1 MKTTTIDKETAF
13 LIDDFPD
20 WESKVS
26 ATFETV
32 TQFEESL
39 SGKEAR
45 RPYAETI
52 RMRLQQS
59 YTLEGT
65 AALKFADALR
75 SYQTQPILVPL
86 YQSAVKWQDRTTAP
100 ITGGLKYAYRSDGS
114 QAETYTTVEPVWAT
128 TDDYVAPVVWGRLEA
143 KEIRWLN
150 DRVAKFDLDLI
161 ENGPESYAITA
172 RDVALTDGPSL
183 AGWDAPNRW
192 VGPALTAADKQ
203 YRPEYYDEATGDY
216 TPNTFTALAN
226 TGLNAAYKINLVLI
240 RQGKVLLDEGVYT
253 LGVTNGNYPYTL
265 APFNIILFGNT
276 DPLGGNWGSLGY
288 PKDNVQIIGRGIG
301 KTTLKICDNSPQVR
315 AMDPPFATPAWAAG
329 VNYNVGDYV
338 AFNQALYQCLQAHLS
353 AVANQ
358 PPTAGYWVITD
369 YSYFGMPGKIM
380 RMIYS
385 TNPSSSGFGAQP
397 CNNTL
402 IKGIS
407 FDANH
412 NEANNNSHSKN
423 CISIFGSG
431 TVIED
436 CEFYNVGVGS
446 TDLVG
451 GTPESFTVFAKL
463 SSANTDGSQGA
474 IVRRCIFRD
483 VGYCSAQGISG
494 VVAENTCVSV
504 GGYIDSNSNYLWATG
519 VTVEDCKVSGNYK
532 PDYPNPTATSQRAP
546 LHGLSV
552 SITKGAVIA
561 RNFFD
566 GYQGVCYYADTWP
579 QIGTKIYNNKATNV
593 WGFVQLSAYNWNRV
607 TGAPLIRIPHFQ
619 DISITRNTAS
629 IVQGAVTYYRWDQDA
644 PGMGGPQ
651 PGFVVAY
658 LYDYDLF
665 PTYPGHTNIQ
675 VSGNSFTPSSG
686 RNYVMW
692 NIGGWW
698 PPANNFQSPPPGG
711 SYTYVNP
718 TIFETQSG
726 GIVGEFA
733 TPKIFNLPID
743 WREFGQAFTAKV
755 VRERIGFGREQ
766 FEKVYTQAN
775 ASESELRAI
784 SRSQAEIGQ
793 MLRFFQ
799 TQGVGGAFWV
809 PVWRSSA
816 TLAANI
822 TAASVTFT
830 VESNSGLRVGDWVAF
845 VQPSGIVARAKV
857 TAIAGT
863 TITVSQAPGAL
874 TKTETLVVPLVL
886 ARMQK
891 PRLQI
896 DWSNSEVAEAR
907 FLVSE
912 VPPEYF
918 PDSGQTISKDLGLLL
933 TRGYLYEFTQTIG
946 GVTTTTRLTSYEKAL
961 TVLGQ
966 SYTAWK
972 IDHGSIKQSL
982 FLDRDEIEIRSDVI
996 AGDPLVKIATNQSEA
1011 PLRLVIKSVDVI
1023 GSVGTDSQVLFAGDV
1038 VSVSVKGSRVSAK
1051 AVSAGTVFDR
1061 QYPRFRMQ
1069 VGCNH
1074 QLFSAGCTL
1083 LASNWAF
1090 TGTMADVGSSGYP
1103 FTFTVGGLTKNGGLP
1118 IVNVATV
1125 SRARAS
1131 SVATVVTSANHNLIP
1146 GMIVSISGFS
1156 DSTFNGTVTVVSVT
1170 NATTFTYAST
1180 GSNLG
1185 TTTDSG
1191 GRIVRPMPEGYFAS
1205 GWMETGSGSSLV
1217 RRSVLNSTPFSTQTS
1232 SLSATVA
1239 RASNVATLV
1248 TNAAH
1253 YLVPGSVVTITNLA
1267 DTSFNGTYVVT
1278 STPTTTSFTYDNVG
1292 SNLGTTTATGGTIAP
1307 RIVVTLS
1314 RDPSPYPANNDAV
1327 TLYPG
1332 CDGSRE
1338 TCISKFNNY
1347 LNFGGH
1353 PFMPTSNP
1361 SMFRVSKNIGGGK
1374 K

>member
-1 MKTTTIDKETAF
+1 MKTTTIDNKAAF

-20 WESKVS
+20 WESRVS

-65 AALKFADALR
+65 AALKFSDALR

-143 KEIRWLN
+143 KEIRWIN

-183 AGWDAPNRW
+183 AGWDVPNRW
-192 VGPALTAADKQ
+192 VGPALTAADKPF
-203 YRPEYYDEATGDY
+203 RPEYYDPATGQY

-226 TGLNAAYKINLVLI
+226 TGTNAALRINFVLI
-240 RQGKVLLDEGVYT
+240 AQGKVLLDEGVYT
-253 LGVTNGNYPYTL
+253 LGTAGSVSELNAAYNM
-265 APFNIILFGNT
+265 IRFGDT
-276 DPLGGNWGSLGY
+276 AFGY
-288 PKDNVQIIGRGIG
+288 PKDDVQIIGRGIG
-301 KTTLKICDNSPQVR
+301 KTTLKLCDNSAQLR
-315 AMDPPFATPAWAAG
+315 SINTG
-329 VNYNVGDYV
+329 
-338 AFNQALYQCLQAHLS
+338 
-353 AVANQ
+353 
-358 PPTAGYWVITD
+358 
-369 YSYFGMPGKIM
+369 GMPGNIM
-380 RMIYS
+380 RMIYAAGPAG
-385 TNPSSSGFGAQP
+385 TGLGEQP

-407 FDANH
+407 FNANH
-412 NEANNNSHSKN
+412 NEANNNGYSKN

-436 CEFYNVGVGS
+436 CEFFNVGVGS

-451 GTPESFTVFAKL
+451 GTPESFTIFAKL
-463 SSANTDGSQGA
+463 SFNNADGAQGA

-483 VGYCSAQGISG
+483 TGTCTANGVAG
-494 VVAENTCVSV
+494 VVAENTAVAV
-504 GGYIDSNSNYLWATG
+504 GGYVLGGLNDPNFQSYRWATG
-519 VTVEDCKVSGNYK
+519 VVVEDCKIEGQYNI
-532 PDYPNPTATSQRAP
+532 NTQRAP
-546 LHGLSV
+546 LHGITA
-552 SITKGAVIA
+552 SITKGAVFT
-561 RNFFD
+561 RNFFN
-566 GYQGVCYYADTWP
+566 GYQGVCFYADTWP
-579 QIGTKIYNNKATNV
+579 QIGTKVYNNRAVNV
-593 WGFVQLSAYNWNRV
+593 WGFCQLSAYDWRRIN
-607 TGAPLIRIPHFQ
+607 GAPIGRLPHFK
-619 DISITRNTAS
+619 DFSVTRNTAS
-629 IVQGAVTYYRWDQDA
+629 IIPGNVTYYQYNIA
-644 PGMGGPQ
+644 PI

-658 LYDYDLF
+658 LYDHYQLYPDF
-665 PTYPGHTNIQ
+665 PGHTNVEI
-675 VSGNSFTPSSG
+675 SGNSFVPSPQ
-686 RNYVMW
+686 RNEIKT
-692 NIGGWW
+692 NLGGWFLVGGV
-698 PPANNFQSPPPGG
+698 AAFYSPPTY
-711 SYTYVNP
+711 SYVNP

-726 GIVGEFA
+726 GILGEFA
-733 TPKIFNLPID
+733 TPKIFSLPID

-766 FEKVYTQAN
+766 FEKIYTQAN
-775 ASESELRAI
+775 ASEAELRAI

-809 PVWRSSA
+809 PVWRSAA

-830 VESNSGLRVGDWVAF
+830 VESNAGLRVGDWVAF

-874 TKTETLVVPLVL
+874 AKAETLVVPLVL

-1083 LASNWAF
+1083 LTSNWRF
-1090 TGTMADVGSSGYP
+1090 TGTITNPGTPGFP
-1103 FTFTVGGLTKNGGLP
+1103 FTFAIGSLAKTGGLP
-1118 IVNVATV
+1118 TV
-1125 SRARAS
+1125 GA
-1131 SVATVVTSANHNLIP
+1131 
-1146 GMIVSISGFS
+1146 
-1156 DSTFNGTVTVVSVT
+1156 
-1170 NATTFTYAST
+1170 
-1180 GSNLG
+1180 
-1185 TTTDSG
+1185 
-1191 GRIVRPMPEGYFAS
+1191 GYFS
-1205 GWMETGSGSSLV
+1205 GGWMEIGSGASLV
-1217 RRSVLNSTPFSTQTS
+1217 RR
-1232 SLSATVA
+1232 A
-1239 RASNVATLV
+1239 
-1248 TNAAH
+1248 
-1253 YLVPGSVVTITNLA
+1253 II
-1267 DTSFNGTYVVT
+1267 
-1278 STPTTTSFTYDNVG
+1278 DN
-1292 SNLGTTTATGGTIAP
+1292 TAEVSGALT
-1307 RIVVTLS
+1307 VTLS
-1314 RDPSPYPANNDAV
+1314 RDPSPFPSAGTAIA
-1327 TLYPG
+1327 LYPG
-1332 CDGSRE
+1332 CNGAFA
-1338 TCISKFNNY
+1338 TCSSKFSNA

-1353 PFMPTSNP
+1353 PFLPTSNP

>member
-1 MKTTTIDKETAF
+1 MKTTTIDNKAAF

-161 ENGPESYAITA
+161 ENGPASYAITA

-203 YRPEYYDEATGDY
+203 YRPEYYNEVGGLYQY
-216 TPNTFTALAN
+216 TPNTFTPLAN
-226 TGLNAAYKINLVLI
+226 TGTNAALRINYCLI
-240 RQGKVLLDEGVYT
+240 YSGKVLLDEGVYT
-253 LGVTNGNYPYTL
+253 LGTAGSNDTAAPY
-265 APFNIILFGNT
+265 NMILFGDT
-276 DPLGGNWGSLGY
+276 TPIIGSLGY

-301 KTTLKICDNSPQVR
+301 KTTLRICDNSAQTR
-315 AMDPPFATPAWAAG
+315 AMTPNYATPAWAAG
-329 VNYNVGDYV
+329 VNYNVNDYV
-338 AFNQALYQCLQAHLS
+338 AFNQALYKCVQAHLS

-385 TNPSSSGFGAQP
+385 TNPSTSGFGAQP

-436 CEFYNVGVGS
+436 CEFYNVGAGS
-446 TDLVG
+446 YDLVG

-463 SSANTDGSQGA
+463 SFNNADGAQGA

-483 VGYCSAQGISG
+483 TGTCTASGIG
-494 VVAENTCVSV
+494 GIVAENTAVAV
-504 GGYIDSNSNYLWATG
+504 GGYVLGGYYDQNFTSYRWATG
-519 VTVEDCKVSGNYK
+519 VVVEDCKIEGQYNI
-532 PDYPNPTATSQRAP
+532 NTQRAP
-546 LHGLSV
+546 LHGITA
-552 SITKGAVIA
+552 SITKGAVFT
-561 RNFFD
+561 RNFFN
-566 GYQGVCYYADTWP
+566 GYQGVCFYADTWP
-579 QIGTKIYNNKATNV
+579 QIGTKVYNNRAVNV
-593 WGFVQLSAYNWNRV
+593 WGFCQLSAYDWRRIN
-607 TGAPLIRIPHFQ
+607 GAPIGRLPHFK
-619 DISITRNTAS
+619 DFSVTRNTAS
-629 IVQGAVTYYRWDQDA
+629 IVPGNVTYYQYNQQ
-644 PGMGGPQ
+644 GGGI

-658 LYDYDLF
+658 LYDHYQMYPDF
-665 PTYPGHTNIQ
+665 PGHTNFE
-675 VSGNSFTPSSG
+675 VSGNAFTPSPE
-686 RNYVMW
+686 RPYVML
-692 NIGGWW
+692 NIGGYFVYNGNPGNYA
-698 PPANNFQSPPPGG
+698 PPQYS
-711 SYTYVNP
+711 YVNP

-874 TKTETLVVPLVL
+874 AKAETLVVPLVL

-982 FLDRDEIEIRSDVI
+982 FIDRDEIEIRSDVI

-1090 TGTMADVGSSGYP
+1090 TGTMADVGSAGYP
-1103 FTFTVGGLTKNGGLP
+1103 FTFTVGGLTKNGGMP
-1118 IVNVATV
+1118 IVNLATV

-1156 DSTFNGTVTVVSVT
+1156 DSSFNGTVTVVSVT
-1170 NATTFTYAST
+1170 NATTFTYASA
-1180 GSNLG
+1180 GANLG

-1205 GWMETGSGSSLV
+1205 GWIETGSGSSLV
-1217 RRSVLNSTPFSTQTS
+1217 RRSVINSTPFSTQTS

-1239 RASNVATLV
+1239 RASNVATLA

-1253 YLVPGSVVTITNLA
+1253 YLVPGAVVTITNLA

-1314 RDPSPYPANNDAV
+1314 RDPSPYPVNNDAV

-1338 TCISKFNNY
+1338 TCISKFNNF

-1353 PFMPTSNP
+1353 PFLPTSNP

>member
-1 MKTTTIDKETAF
+1 MKTTTIDNKAAF

-59 YTLEGT
+59 YTLEGA

-100 ITGGLKYAYRSDGS
+100 ITGGLKYAYRLDGS

-143 KEIRWLN
+143 KEIRWIN

-183 AGWDAPNRW
+183 AGWDVPNRW

-203 YRPEYYDEATGDY
+203 YRPEYYNEVGGLYQY

-226 TGLNAAYKINLVLI
+226 TGTNAALRINYCLI
-240 RQGKVLLDEGVYT
+240 YSGKVLLDEGVYT
-253 LGVTNGNYPYTL
+253 LGTAGSNDTAAPY
-265 APFNIILFGNT
+265 NMILFGDT
-276 DPLGGNWGSLGY
+276 TPIIGSLGY

-301 KTTLKICDNSPQVR
+301 KTTLRICNNSAQTR
-315 AMDPPFATPAWAAG
+315 AMSPPYATPAWAAG

-338 AFNQALYQCLQAHLS
+338 AFNQALYQCVQAHLS
-353 AVANQ
+353 DVANQ

-369 YSYFGMPGKIM
+369 YNYFGMPGKIM

-385 TNPSSSGFGAQP
+385 TNPSTSGFGAQP

-412 NEANNNSHSKN
+412 NDANNNSHSKN

-436 CEFYNVGVGS
+436 CEFYNVGAGS
-446 TDLVG
+446 YDLVG

-463 SSANTDGSQGA
+463 SFNNEDGAQGA
-474 IVRRCIFRD
+474 IVRRCVFRD
-483 VGYCSAQGISG
+483 TGTCTASGIG
-494 VVAENTCVSV
+494 GIVAENTAVAV
-504 GGYIDSNSNYLWATG
+504 GGYVLGGLNDPNFQSYRWATG
-519 VTVEDCKVSGNYK
+519 VVVEDCKIEGQYNI
-532 PDYPNPTATSQRAP
+532 NTQRAP
-546 LHGLSV
+546 LHGITA
-552 SITKGAVIA
+552 SITKGAVFT
-561 RNFFD
+561 RNFFN
-566 GYQGVCYYADTWP
+566 GYQGVCFYADTWP
-579 QIGTKIYNNKATNV
+579 QVGTKVYNNRAVNV
-593 WGFVQLSAYNWNRV
+593 WGFCQLSAYDWRRIN
-607 TGAPLIRIPHFQ
+607 GAPIGRLPHFK
-619 DISITRNTAS
+619 DFSVTRNTAS
-629 IVQGAVTYYRWDQDA
+629 IVPGVVTYYA
-644 PGMGGPQ
+644 YNVAAI

-658 LYDYDLF
+658 LYDHYQMYPDF
-665 PTYPGHTNIQ
+665 PGHTNFE
-675 VSGNSFTPSSG
+675 VSGNAFTPSPD
-686 RNYVMW
+686 RPYVML
-692 NIGGWW
+692 NIGGYFVKNGVPGNYA
-698 PPANNFQSPPPGG
+698 PPDY
-711 SYTYVNP
+711 SYENP
-718 TIFETQSG
+718 TIFSTTSG
-726 GIVGEFA
+726 GILGEFA
-733 TPKIFNLPID
+733 TPKIFSLPID

-766 FEKVYTQAN
+766 FEKIYTQAN

-816 TLAANI
+816 TLAVNI

-845 VQPSGIVARAKV
+845 VQPSGIVARAKI

-874 TKTETLVVPLVL
+874 SKAETLVVPLVL

-933 TRGYLYEFTQTIG
+933 TRGYIYEFTQTIG

-966 SYTAWK
+966 NYTAWK

-1083 LASNWAF
+1083 LASNWRF
-1090 TGTMADVGSSGYP
+1090 TGTVTNPGTPGFP
-1103 FTFTVGGLTKNGGLP
+1103 FTFAIGSLAKTGGLP
-1118 IVNVATV
+1118 TV
-1125 SRARAS
+1125 GA
-1131 SVATVVTSANHNLIP
+1131 
-1146 GMIVSISGFS
+1146 
-1156 DSTFNGTVTVVSVT
+1156 
-1170 NATTFTYAST
+1170 
-1180 GSNLG
+1180 
-1185 TTTDSG
+1185 
-1191 GRIVRPMPEGYFAS
+1191 GYFS
-1205 GWMETGSGSSLV
+1205 GGWMEIGSGASLV
-1217 RRSVLNSTPFSTQTS
+1217 RR
-1232 SLSATVA
+1232 A
-1239 RASNVATLV
+1239 
-1248 TNAAH
+1248 
-1253 YLVPGSVVTITNLA
+1253 II
-1267 DTSFNGTYVVT
+1267 
-1278 STPTTTSFTYDNVG
+1278 DN
-1292 SNLGTTTATGGTIAP
+1292 TAEVSGALT
-1307 RIVVTLS
+1307 VTLS
-1314 RDPSPYPANNDAV
+1314 RDPSPFPSAGTAIA
-1327 TLYPG
+1327 LYPG
-1332 CDGSRE
+1332 CNGAFA
-1338 TCISKFNNY
+1338 TCSSKFSNA

-1353 PFMPTSNP
+1353 PFLPTSNP